1 MLALSKLLPDQ
12 KTQGQHHRHR
22 LSVKARPQPTL
33 ILIPAQFP
41 FGFFMEL
48 LNGMTTMRIIDLFLQ
63 RRRSRQVAPIELVLL
78 GLSLSRP
85 LTQQPADVGL
95 TLGCQT
101 PGPQPYKFL
110 AQPTF
115 GPMPPPNGAPL
126 APRHSSQ
133 GLISPLT
140 GRLLVVNR
148 RGQRKLVVS
157 PEQLAS
163 LVDAGRVV
171 LRTTEAPCDLAMK
184 RLWQQ
189 LNQAQAAPMA
199 AIA

>member
-1 MLALSKLLPDQ
+1 MGLVDE
-12 KTQGQHHRHR
+12 QGRE
-22 LSVKARPQPTL
+22 SYAR
-33 ILIPAQFP
+33 
-41 FGFFMEL
+41 
-48 LNGMTTMRIIDLFLQ
+48 
-63 RRRSRQVAPIELVLL
+63 VAW
-78 GLSLSRP
+78 
-85 LTQQPADVGL
+85 
-95 TLGCQT
+95 
-101 PGPQPYKFL
+101 
-110 AQPTF
+110 
-115 GPMPPPNGAPL
+115 
-126 APRHSSQ
+126 
-133 GLISPLT
+133 ISPLT

-184 RLWQQ
+184 RLWQK